1 MKKDAYA
8 MIPFIIGIVL
18 AGSCYWLSEAPF
30 LDNRVKYSDAT
41 FNTIQTF
48 CTIGMIVGSLTTAWA
63 ATLLFGIWK
72 RKPDG
77 E

>member
-8 MIPFIIGIVL
+8 MIPFIIGIAL
-18 AGSCYWLSEAPF
+18 AGFCYWLSEATF
-30 LDNRVKYSDAT
+30 LDNRVKYPDST

-48 CTIGMIVGSLTTAWA
+48 CTIGMIVGGLIFAWS

-72 RKPDG
+72 RKP
-77 E
+77 EE